1 MLCNFLPRR
10 SLVCQIYLTICGCIK
25 YNIMSN
31 TSLSIIFS
39 SPSYFHVNLWYY
51 IKMFKKNSFP
61 FGYLHM
67 NLCTCRASGFVDVG
81 HNSCSLSSLQIP
93 ENVFATLG
101 ELSSNYLLYFQPYI
115 LPVVSSIFFQYTGIS
130 NINLKMVRTF

>member
-81 HNSCSLSSLQIP
+81 LLFSFISANTRKRLCYTWRVIFKLFALFSALHFTSGFLNFLSI
-93 ENVFATLG
+93 
-101 ELSSNYLLYFQPYI
+101 YRY
-115 LPVVSSIFFQYTGIS
+115 
-130 NINLKMVRTF
+130 